1 MDFTLRVWRQPGPDA
16 AGKFETY
23 KATGISEDMSFL
35 EVLDVVNEDL
45 IEAGIE
51 PIAFDHDC
59 REGICG
65 SCGVMINGQAHG
77 PGTRT
82 ATCQLHMRTFKDGD
96 TIAVLGFSPWSVAAV
111 TDLDAVRRHVTR
123 ASRRYGRVV
132 VTMHIGA
139 EGVLARHTSD
149 RLERFAGENRGN
161 SVAFARA
168 AVESGASLVVGHGP
182 HVLRAMEW
190 NGRALVAYSLGNLVT
205 YGPFNHSGYND
216 HGAVLCATIAGDGAV
231 RDASLRATRQRM
243 PGFVDPDPDHLG
255 IADVAELSG
264 EDFPLTGVRLSPSG
278 DVLPPRP

>member
-1 MDFTLRVWRQPGPDA
+1 MDFTLRVWRQPAPEA

-96 TIAVLGFSPWSVAAV
+96 TIAVEPWRSAAF
-111 TDLDAVRRHVTR
+111 TLIKDLTVNRSA
-123 ASRRYGRVV
+123 
-132 VTMHIGA
+132 
-139 EGVLARHTSD
+139 LD
-149 RLERFAGENRGN
+149 RI
-161 SVAFARA
+161 
-168 AVESGASLVVGHGP
+168 VESGGFISVSTGAAPEANLIPVPKVVADAAMDAAECIGCGACVAACPNGAAQLFTAAKMQHLNLLPQGQSERYQRAERMVETMEEFFGSCTNHGECQFACP
-182 HVLRAMEW
+182 KGISIDVI
-190 NGRALVAYSLGNLVT
+190 AYMN
-205 YGPFNHSGYND
+205 
-216 HGAVLCATIAGDGAV
+216 
-231 RDASLRATRQRM
+231 RDYMAAKVKNRK
-243 PGFVDPDPDHLG
+243 
-255 IADVAELSG
+255 LSG
-264 EDFPLTGVRLSPSG
+264 QS
-278 DVLPPRP
+278 